1 MQRTYRLQQKQC
13 AKSEIYSGKH
23 IKKKKKKILNE
34 SHKLTPQG
42 IRKKRIN

>member
-23 IKKKKKKILNE
+23 IFKKKKKEKGLE
-34 SHKLTPQG
+34 
-42 IRKKRIN
+42 